1 MIYTVKIN
9 DSLPSGKKLLVE
21 LRKHPKSVEFENQTL
36 NDIVPEG
43 YLTGD
48 EFVERGKEKI
58 LKYYK
63 ENGLL

>member
-9 DSLPSGKKLLVE
+9 DSLPSGKKLLEE

-36 NDIVPEG
+36 NDIVPKG

>member
-9 DSLPSGKKLLVE
+9 DSLLSGKKLLEE
-21 LRKHPKSVEFENQTL
+21 LRKHHKSVEFENLTL

-43 YLTGD
+43 YLTGY
-48 EFVERGKEKI
+48 EFVERGKEKL

-63 ENGLL
+63 ENVLL